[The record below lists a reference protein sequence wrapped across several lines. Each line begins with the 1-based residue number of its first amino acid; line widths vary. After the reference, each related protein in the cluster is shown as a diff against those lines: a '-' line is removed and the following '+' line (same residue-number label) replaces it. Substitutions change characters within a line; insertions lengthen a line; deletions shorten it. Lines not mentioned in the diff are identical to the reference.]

1 MNTPLL
7 EIDRLTVGFAEPRR
21 VLVDEVSL
29 SVDAGSA
36 TALVGESGSG
46 KTLSMLA
53 VMGLLPPG
61 ISVLGGAAR
70 LGGVDLLSLPP
81 RARRRMNGSRVALI
95 PQDAMAALNPTLDIQ
110 SQFELVLRAHQR
122 IGGSAARARTIE
134 LLDQVG
140 IPSAASRLRS
150 YPHEF
155 SGGQRQRV
163 MIALALSC
171 GPELLIADE
180 PTTALDVTIQQQI
193 LDLVARLREEI
204 DMTVLWI
211 THDLGVVAG
220 LADRV
225 AVLRHGRMVESGTAE
240 QIFYRPAQPYTR
252 QLLAATP
259 TLFDPDPELDP
270 GPGPAPGDPVEA
282 GTEA

>member
-1 MNTPLL
+1 MSTPIL
-7 EIDRLTVGFAEPRR
+7 EIDRLSIGFAAQNR
-21 VLVDEVSL
+21 VLVNEVSL
-29 SVDAGSA
+29 SVQPGSA

-53 VMGLLPPG
+53 VMGLLPAG
-61 ISVLGGAAR
+61 ISVLSGDVRLDGAS
-70 LGGVDLLSLPP
+70 LLDLPP
-81 RARRRMNGSRVALI
+81 KARRRKNGSDIALI
-95 PQDAMAALNPTLDIQ
+95 PQDAMAALNPTLDVQ
-110 SQFELVLRAHQR
+110 TQFELVLRTHLR
-122 IGGSAARARTIE
+122 LGGAAAKARTIE

-140 IPSAASRLRS
+140 IPSPTSRLRS

-171 GPELLIADE
+171 GPKLLIADE

-193 LDLVARLREEI
+193 LDLVARLREEL

-225 AVLRHGRMVESGTAE
+225 AVLRHGRLVESGTAE
-240 QIFYRPAQPYTR
+240 QIFYHPEHPYTR

-259 TLFDPDPELDP
+259 TLFDVEP
-270 GPGPAPGDPVEA
+270 GTGA
-282 GTEA
+282 

>member
-1 MNTPLL
+1 MNTPML
-7 EIDRLTVGFAEPRR
+7 EIDRLTVGFAEQQRA
-21 VLVDEVSL
+21 LVDEVSL
-29 SVDAGSA
+29 TVELGSA

-61 ISVLGGAAR
+61 LNVLGGEVR
-70 LGGVDLLSLPP
+70 LGGVDLLKLPP
-81 RARRRMNGSRVALI
+81 RARRRMNGSRIALI
-95 PQDAMAALNPTLDIQ
+95 PQDAMAALNPTLDVQ

-122 IGGSAARARTIE
+122 MGGAAARARTIE

-171 GPELLIADE
+171 GPDLLIADE

-193 LDLVARLREEI
+193 LDLVARLRAEL

-240 QIFYRPAQPYTR
+240 QIFYRPEQPYTQ

-259 TLFDPDPELDP
+259 TLFDPEPERAAGHRP
-270 GPGPAPGDPVEA
+270 EH
-282 GTEA
+282 GTET